1 MARRALLVK
10 AARTQRRVANAR
22 KEGRT
27 AKMWVRSYNRCK
39 KCGRVKSYLR
49 LFGLCRICVRE
60 QANRGELAG
69 VRKSSW

>member
-10 AARTQRRVANAR
+10 NARMQRRVANAR
-22 KEGRT
+22 KDGT
-27 AKMWVRSYNRCK
+27 LPKLLVRAYNRCK

-49 LFGLCRICVRE
+49 MFGLCRICVRE
-60 QANRGELAG
+60 MANRGELAG

>member
-1 MARRALLVK
+1 MARKALLVK
-10 AARTQRRVANAR
+10 TARLNLRVANAR
-22 KEGRT
+22 SAGRK

-39 KCGRVKSYLR
+39 NCGRVKSYLR

-60 QANRGELAG
+60 MANKGELAG